1 MTRVTEQE
9 YAAILRNQSKPERT
23 VTTLPALTEQQEQEA
38 VIQWAQASIA
48 RLPGLE
54 LLFHVPNGGER
65 PKHAARAM
73 ARAGVKPGVPDLCLP
88 VARGGWHGLWIELK
102 RADHSNVPSP
112 AQRAWLERLIA
123 EGYRCAVCYGA
134 NEAIDSIERYLEMGA

>member
-9 YAAILRNQSKPERT
+9 YARIVARQAKPERT
-23 VTTLPALTEQQEQEA
+23 VATLPALTEQQEQEA

-54 LLFHVPNGGER
+54 LLFHVPNENAHHKVRQGV
-65 PKHAARAM
+65 AA
-73 ARAGVKPGVPDLCLP
+73 GVPDLCLP
-88 VARGGWHGLWIELK
+88 IARGGWHGLWIELK
-102 RADHSNVPSP
+102 RADHSNGPSP

-134 NEAIDSIERYLEMGA
+134 NEAIDSIERYLEMR

>member
-9 YAAILRNQSKPERT
+9 FAAILRRQGKPERT
-23 VTTLPALTEQQEQEA
+23 VATLPALTEQQEQEA
-38 VIQWAQASIA
+38 VIQWARASIA

-54 LLFHVPNGGER
+54 LLFHVPNENAHHKVRQGV
-65 PKHAARAM
+65 AA
-73 ARAGVKPGVPDLCLP
+73 GVPDLCLP
-88 VARGGWHGLWIELK
+88 IARGGWHGLWIELK

-134 NEAIDSIERYLEMGA
+134 NEAIDSIERYLEMR

>member
-1 MTRVTEQE
+1 MTRVTEAE
-9 YAAILRNQSKPERT
+9 YQRIVERLDHYVGKPA
-23 VTTLPALTEQQEQEA
+23 TTLPAPTEQQEQEA

-54 LLFHVPNGGER
+54 LLFHVPNENAHHKVRQGV
-65 PKHAARAM
+65 AA
-73 ARAGVKPGVPDLCLP
+73 GVPDLCLP
-88 VARGGWHGLWIELK
+88 IARGGWHGLWIELK

-134 NEAIDSIERYLEMGA
+134 NEAIDSIERYLEMR

>member
-23 VTTLPALTEQQEQEA
+23 ATTLPAPTEQQEQEA
-38 VIQWAQASIA
+38 VIQWARASIA

-54 LLFHVPNGGER
+54 LLFHVPNENAHHKVRQGV
-65 PKHAARAM
+65 AA
-73 ARAGVKPGVPDLCLP
+73 GVPDLCLP
-88 VARGGWHGLWIELK
+88 IARGGWHGLWIELK
-102 RADHSNVPSP
+102 RADHSNGPSP

-134 NEAIDSIERYLEMGA
+134 NEAIDSIERYLEMP

>member
-1 MTRVTEQE
+1 MTRISEADYARIVAQQQRPTRQATALPCPTE
-9 YAAILRNQSKPERT
+9 A
-23 VTTLPALTEQQEQEA
+23 QEQEII
-38 VIQWAQASIA
+38 VQWAATY
-48 RLPGLE
+48 PGAD

-123 EGYRCAVCYGA
+123 EGYLCAVCYGA
-134 NEAIDSIERYLEMGA
+134 NEAIDSIERYLEMR

>member
-9 YAAILRNQSKPERT
+9 YAAILRRQGQPERT
-23 VTTLPALTEQQEQEA
+23 VATLPALTEQQEQEA
-38 VIQWAQASIA
+38 VIQWARASIA

-54 LLFHVPNGGER
+54 LLFHVPNENAHHKVRQGV
-65 PKHAARAM
+65 AA
-73 ARAGVKPGVPDLCLP
+73 GVPDLCLP
-88 VARGGWHGLWIELK
+88 IARGGWHGLWIELK
-102 RADHSNVPSP
+102 RADHSNGPSP

-134 NEAIDSIERYLEMGA
+134 NEAIDSIERYLEMP

>member
-23 VTTLPALTEQQEQEA
+23 ATTLPAPTEQQEQEA

-54 LLFHVPNGGER
+54 LLFHVPNENAHHKVRQGV
-65 PKHAARAM
+65 AA
-73 ARAGVKPGVPDLCLP
+73 GVPDLCLP
-88 VARGGWHGLWIELK
+88 IARGGWHGLWIELK

-134 NEAIDSIERYLEMGA
+134 NEAIDSIERYLEMR

>member
-23 VTTLPALTEQQEQEA
+23 ATTLPAPTEQQEQEA
-38 VIQWAQASIA
+38 VIQWARASIA

-54 LLFHVPNGGER
+54 LLFHVPNENAHHKVRQGV
-65 PKHAARAM
+65 AA
-73 ARAGVKPGVPDLCLP
+73 GVPDLCLP
-88 VARGGWHGLWIELK
+88 IARGGWHGLWIELK

-134 NEAIDSIERYLEMGA
+134 NEAIDSIERYLEMR